1 METFRAGIR
10 PAVSMG
16 LSVTRA
22 GGAGHNKRQKGL
34 AAQTLKILADY
45 RQAEEFSHFGS
56 ELAVEAKRALLTG
69 KRIFEILSQ
78 SPSDTFSLMSQQLML
93 DLVLNL
99 PDGEEIDLNALKL
112 HANEFSAQIT
122 GDDNYESVR
131 DQLKLKCMIE
141 IKGGPAKADDKSAE
155 NTGDPDVAPLASNA
169 EEDKKV
175 EEKPKEDAKKSD
187 KKEPAEAKK

>member
-1 METFRAGIR
+1 
-10 PAVSMG
+10 
-16 LSVTRA
+16 
-22 GGAGHNKRQKGL
+22 
-34 AAQTLKILADY
+34 LADY

-112 HANEFSAQIT
+112 HANEFSAQVT

-131 DQLKLKCMIE
+131 DQLKLKCLIE
-141 IKGGPAKADDKSAE
+141 IKGGPSKPTDKPTDNA
-155 NTGDPDVAPLASNA
+155 GDPDVAPLASNA
-169 EEDKKV
+169 EEDKP
-175 EEKPKEDAKKSD
+175 EEKPAKDAKDSKKSD
-187 KKEPAEAKK
+187 KKETAEAKK